1 MASSNSERKLK
12 NLVINKVDSQA
23 TFDQMKESGLINT
36 DELYLIKEGTKDR
49 VLDVIV
55 NGESTVID
63 GISEFNVPTVVS
75 ELENDSGYIT
85 TAEETDPVFSAS
97 AAAGITSND
106 IQNWNNKTSSIGTI
120 TGVSINGTSI
130 ATSGVANITSVPA
143 SILTGAIPNGVTATT
158 QTQSDNSTKIATTA
172 YVDTA
177 IGNLPEPMVFKGSL
191 GTGGTITVLP
201 TAEASNEG
209 HTYKVIKDG
218 TYAGQAAKIGD
229 TFISTGSRWELI
241 PSGDEPSGTVTS
253 ITLNAIS
260 PIAIDNSAAITT
272 SGTRT
277 ISHASSGVS
286 AGTYKS
292 VTVNSTGHV
301 TGGTNPTTL
310 SGYGI
315 TDAKIAN
322 GAITLGSNTIT
333 PLTEHQDIS
342 GKQDKLTTQTAY
354 SAKGSATKVP
364 QITTNTLGQV
374 TGITEVAI
382 TDNDTKNTAG
392 STDTSSKIFL
402 VGATSQAAN
411 PQTYSH
417 DTAYVGTDGC
427 LYSGGTKVL
436 TAHQDISGKQDKLT
450 AQTAYNAKGSAT
462 KVPQITTNILG
473 QVTGITEVTI
483 AQPTVNNATLT
494 IQKNGTNV
502 ATFGA
507 NASSNV
513 TANITVPTVTD
524 TYSASSSDA
533 MSGKAVASALSS
545 FSGGPK
551 NIKDGD
557 GTGSVYTSGTN
568 KPNANYAFAEG
579 SETQALENYSHAE
592 GYSTISNGSASHAE
606 GYGSFLTA
614 LDTTVHTPYDS
625 TNKSIIIKGVTG
637 AEDIIND
644 YIIAGQ
650 AYLSANKGSV
660 HPTYKIKQID
670 EVYGQDAR
678 TIIYFKETPLSD
690 ITSLA
695 ANAQVYLILIGS
707 LASGQGAHA
716 EGDSTIASGWGTH
729 AEGYSTKALEWG
741 AHAEGKLTIASGEGA
756 HAEGLGTIAS
766 YQCQHVEGKYNKLGS
781 YIHIVGNGVDNN
793 NRSNAYTLDHSGNAW
808 FAGDIKIGGT
818 GYDDSNAKVINVIA
832 NLKDG
837 DGVGSV
843 YTSRASKPT
852 ANYAFAEG
860 YGTQALEMY
869 SHAEGYQTIS
879 NGAASHAEG
888 YGSFLTALDTTVH
901 TIYDSTEKAIIIKGI
916 VTSPY
921 SGNIIS
927 DYIIA
932 GQAYL
937 STNGSAQ
944 QANKIKRIDEVYE
957 NDVTV
962 IYFEGT
968 PSSSITSLDA
978 NAPVSLILLGSL
990 ASGQGAH
997 AEGTSTIASK
1007 LSAHAEGD
1015 STVASNRWAHAEG
1028 YSTLASAQS
1037 AHAEGKLTVASGEN
1051 SHAEGLSTTAS
1062 EARSHAEGNGTTA
1075 SGEDSHAE
1083 GLKTISLGY
1092 YSHAEGNGTIAS
1104 GTGSHAEG
1112 FVAKASGSYSHAE
1125 GFLTEASGSYQHVQ
1139 GQYNIKDTSN
1149 KYAHIVGNGVDDN
1162 NRANAHTLDWDGNA
1176 WFAGNIKIGGTGY
1189 DDSNAKVINTIS
1201 NLKDGDGIGS
1211 VYTSGA
1217 NKPTVNYAFAEGYNT
1232 EARGVYSHA
1241 EGSYSI
1247 ASGQNSHAE
1256 GYSSIA
1262 SGKSSHA
1269 ENGAGA
1275 GSSTTYASGTITSIS
1290 SDKKVF
1296 DISGMDMNL
1305 SYRGFQPWGKPKITA
1320 VNKNF
1325 ETNIITLT
1333 FEEAVNSYSVGQAI
1347 QLIFDGNQAIGD
1359 SSHAEG
1365 IWTIAAEKGS
1375 HAEGY
1380 RTSTNREYQHV
1391 QGELNAPDSS
1401 AIFIIGNGYNNN
1413 KSNAMTVQH
1422 NGSLWVSSDIKVGG
1436 TKYDNA
1442 TATVLTSENFHQ
1454 YVDAYVQEI
1463 LNRRY

>member
-1 MASSNSERKLK
+1 MASSSSERKLK

-23 TFDQMKESGLINT
+23 TFDQMKKSGLINT

-55 NGESTVID
+55 NGESTVVN

-177 IGNLPEPMVFKGSL
+177 ISNLPEPMVFKGSL
-191 GTGGTITVLP
+191 GTGGTITALP
-201 TAEASNEG
+201 TAAASNEG

-253 ITLNAIS
+253 ITLNATS
-260 PIAIDNSAAITT
+260 PIAIDNNAAITT

-322 GAITLGSNTIT
+322 GVITLGSNTIT
-333 PLTEHQDIS
+333 PLTEHQDITGKQDKITSTNKLDYSLLSNTPTIPSEVTESTVSGWGFTKNSGTYSKPSTGIPKTDLASEVQTSLGKADSALQSYTETDPVFSASAAAGIKSTDITNWNGKTNNKGTVTSVAVKMNNTTKGTVTSSGTIDLGTVITEHQDIS

-364 QITTNTLGQV
+364 QITTNT
-374 TGITEVAI
+374 
-382 TDNDTKNTAG
+382 
-392 STDTSSKIFL
+392 
-402 VGATSQAAN
+402 
-411 PQTYSH
+411 
-417 DTAYVGTDGC
+417 
-427 LYSGGTKVL
+427 
-436 TAHQDISGKQDKLT
+436 
-450 AQTAYNAKGSAT
+450 
-462 KVPQITTNILG
+462 LG

-557 GTGSVYTSGTN
+557 GRGSVYTSGTN
-568 KPNANYAFAEG
+568 KPTADYAFTEG
-579 SETQALENYSHAE
+579 SRTQALNTYSHAE
-592 GYSTISNGSASHAE
+592 GFYTTSNGKASHTE
-606 GYGSFLTA
+606 GYGGFLTA
-614 LDTTVHTPYDS
+614 LDTTVHTIYNS
-625 TNKSIIIKGVTG
+625 TDKTIIIKGVV
-637 AEDIIND
+637 ESPYSKDIVDN
-644 YIIAGQ
+644 YIIAGE
-650 AYLSANKGSV
+650 AYLSTNGAAQQEN
-660 HPTYKIKQID
+660 KIKQID

-678 TIIYFKETPLSD
+678 TIVYFEETPSSS

-695 ANAQVYLILIGS
+695 ENAQVYLYLIGS
-707 LASGQGAHA
+707 LASGIGAHAEGYSTIALGQGAHA
-716 EGDSTIASGWGTH
+716 EGALTVASGN
-729 AEGYSTKALEWG
+729 ES
-741 AHAEGKLTIASGEGA
+741 

-766 YQCQHVEGKYNKLGS
+766 YQCQHVEGGYNKPGS
-781 YIHIVGNGVDNN
+781 YIHIVGNGVDND

-818 GYDDSNAKVINVIA
+818 GYDDSNAKAINAIA

-837 DGVGSV
+837 DGAGSI
-843 YTSRASKPT
+843 YTSRANKPT

-860 YGTQALEMY
+860 YGTDARGAY
-869 SHAEGYQTIS
+869 SHAEGC
-879 NGAASHAEG
+879 
-888 YGSFLTALDTTVH
+888 
-901 TIYDSTEKAIIIKGI
+901 
-916 VTSPY
+916 
-921 SGNIIS
+921 
-927 DYIIA
+927 
-932 GQAYL
+932 
-937 STNGSAQ
+937 
-944 QANKIKRIDEVYE
+944 
-957 NDVTV
+957 
-962 IYFEGT
+962 
-968 PSSSITSLDA
+968 
-978 NAPVSLILLGSL
+978 
-990 ASGQGAH
+990 
-997 AEGTSTIASK
+997 
-1007 LSAHAEGD
+1007 
-1015 STVASNRWAHAEG
+1015 
-1028 YSTLASAQS
+1028 
-1037 AHAEGKLTVASGEN
+1037 
-1051 SHAEGLSTTAS
+1051 
-1062 EARSHAEGNGTTA
+1062 
-1075 SGEDSHAE
+1075 
-1083 GLKTISLGY
+1083 
-1092 YSHAEGNGTIAS
+1092 
-1104 GTGSHAEG
+1104 
-1112 FVAKASGSYSHAE
+1112 
-1125 GFLTEASGSYQHVQ
+1125 
-1139 GQYNIKDTSN
+1139 
-1149 KYAHIVGNGVDDN
+1149 
-1162 NRANAHTLDWDGNA
+1162 
-1176 WFAGNIKIGGTGY
+1176 
-1189 DDSNAKVINTIS
+1189 
-1201 NLKDGDGIGS
+1201 
-1211 VYTSGA
+1211 
-1217 NKPTVNYAFAEGYNT
+1217 
-1232 EARGVYSHA
+1232 
-1241 EGSYSI
+1241 YSI
-1247 ASGQNSHAE
+1247 ASGKN
-1256 GYSSIA
+1256 
-1262 SGKSSHA
+1262 SHA
-1269 ENGAGA
+1269 ENGVEI

-1296 DISGMDMNL
+1296 DISDMDMNL

-1325 ETNIITLT
+1325 ATNIITLT
-1333 FEEAVNSYSVGQAI
+1333 FEEAVDSYSVGQAI
-1347 QLIFDGNQAIGD
+1347 QLTFDGNQAIGD

-1365 IWTIAAEKGS
+1365 IWTVAAEKGS
-1375 HAEGY
+1375 HTEGY

>member
-1 MASSNSERKLK
+1 MASSSNERKLK

-55 NGESTVID
+55 NGESTVIN

-177 IGNLPEPMVFKGSL
+177 ISNLPEPMVFKGSL
-191 GTGGTITVLP
+191 GTGGTITALP

-209 HTYKVIKDG
+209 HTYKVIKNG
-218 TYAGQAAKIGD
+218 TYAGQTAKVGD

-253 ITLNAIS
+253 ITLNATS

-322 GAITLGSNTIT
+322 GVITLGSNTIT
-333 PLTEHQDIS
+333 PLTEHQDITGKQDKITSTNKLDYSLLSNTPTIPSEVTESTVSGWGFTKNSGTYNKPNAGIPKTDLTSEVQTSLEKADSALQSYTETDPVFSASAAAGIKSTDITNWNSKTSNKGTVTSVAVKMNNTTKGTVTSSGTIDLGTVITEHQDIS

-364 QITTNTLGQV
+364 QITTNT
-374 TGITEVAI
+374 
-382 TDNDTKNTAG
+382 
-392 STDTSSKIFL
+392 
-402 VGATSQAAN
+402 
-411 PQTYSH
+411 
-417 DTAYVGTDGC
+417 
-427 LYSGGTKVL
+427 
-436 TAHQDISGKQDKLT
+436 
-450 AQTAYNAKGSAT
+450 
-462 KVPQITTNILG
+462 LG

-557 GTGSVYTSGTN
+557 G
-568 KPNANYAFAEG
+568 
-579 SETQALENYSHAE
+579 
-592 GYSTISNGSASHAE
+592 
-606 GYGSFLTA
+606 
-614 LDTTVHTPYDS
+614 
-625 TNKSIIIKGVTG
+625 
-637 AEDIIND
+637 
-644 YIIAGQ
+644 
-650 AYLSANKGSV
+650 
-660 HPTYKIKQID
+660 
-670 EVYGQDAR
+670 
-678 TIIYFKETPLSD
+678 
-690 ITSLA
+690 
-695 ANAQVYLILIGS
+695 
-707 LASGQGAHA
+707 
-716 EGDSTIASGWGTH
+716 
-729 AEGYSTKALEWG
+729 
-741 AHAEGKLTIASGEGA
+741 
-756 HAEGLGTIAS
+756 
-766 YQCQHVEGKYNKLGS
+766 
-781 YIHIVGNGVDNN
+781 
-793 NRSNAYTLDHSGNAW
+793 
-808 FAGDIKIGGT
+808 
-818 GYDDSNAKVINVIA
+818 
-832 NLKDG
+832 
-837 DGVGSV
+837 VGSV

-916 VTSPY
+916 VKSPY

-1112 FVAKASGSYSHAE
+1112 YVAKASGSYSHAE

-1139 GQYNIKDTSN
+1139 GQYNVKDTSN
-1149 KYAHIVGNGVDDN
+1149 KYAHIVGNGADNN
-1162 NRANAHTLDWDGNA
+1162 NRANAHTLDWSGNA
-1176 WFAGNIKIGGTGY
+1176 WFAGNIKIGGIGY
-1189 DDSNAKVINTIS
+1189 DDSNAKVINAIS

-1232 EARGVYSHA
+1232 KARGVYSHA

-1269 ENGAGA
+1269 ENGVV
-1275 GSSTTYASGTITSIS
+1275 GSNTTYASGAITSIS
-1290 SDKKVF
+1290 SDKKIF

-1305 SYRGFQPWGKPKITA
+1305 PYSGFQPLGGLPKITA

-1325 ETNIITLT
+1325 TTNIITLT
-1333 FEEAVNSYSVGQAI
+1333 FEEAVDSYSVGQEIRLA
-1347 QLIFDGNQAIGD
+1347 FDGNQAIGD
-1359 SSHAEG
+1359 FSHAEG
-1365 IWTIAAEKGS
+1365 MWTVAAEEGS
-1375 HAEGY
+1375 HAEG
-1380 RTSTNREYQHV
+1380 RGTFTNREYQHV
-1391 QGELNAPDSS
+1391 QGKYNASDSS
-1401 AIFIIGNGYNNN
+1401 ALFIVGNGYSNIR
-1413 KSNAMTVQH
+1413 SNAITVQED
-1422 NGSLWVSSDIKVGG
+1422 GSLWVSNDIKVGG

>member
-1 MASSNSERKLK
+1 MASSSNERKLK

-55 NGESTVID
+55 NGESTVVD
-63 GISEFNVPTVVS
+63 GISDFNVPIAVS

-177 IGNLPEPMVFKGSL
+177 ISNLPEPMVFKGSL
-191 GTGGTITVLP
+191 GTGGTITALP

-209 HTYKVIKDG
+209 HTYKVIKNG
-218 TYAGQAAKIGD
+218 TYAGQTAKVGD

-253 ITLNAIS
+253 VTLNATS

-322 GAITLGSNTIT
+322 GVITLGSNTIT
-333 PLTEHQDIS
+333 PLTEHQDITGKQDKITSTNKLDYSLLSNTPTIPSEVTESTVSGWGFTKNSGTYSKPSTGIPKTDLASEVQTSLGKADSALQSYTETDPVFSASAAAGIKSTDITNWNSKTSNKGTVTSVAVKMNNTTKGTVTSSGTIDLGTVITEHQDIS

-364 QITTNTLGQV
+364 QITTNT
-374 TGITEVAI
+374 
-382 TDNDTKNTAG
+382 
-392 STDTSSKIFL
+392 
-402 VGATSQAAN
+402 
-411 PQTYSH
+411 
-417 DTAYVGTDGC
+417 
-427 LYSGGTKVL
+427 
-436 TAHQDISGKQDKLT
+436 
-450 AQTAYNAKGSAT
+450 
-462 KVPQITTNILG
+462 LG

-557 GTGSVYTSGTN
+557 G
-568 KPNANYAFAEG
+568 
-579 SETQALENYSHAE
+579 
-592 GYSTISNGSASHAE
+592 
-606 GYGSFLTA
+606 
-614 LDTTVHTPYDS
+614 
-625 TNKSIIIKGVTG
+625 
-637 AEDIIND
+637 
-644 YIIAGQ
+644 
-650 AYLSANKGSV
+650 
-660 HPTYKIKQID
+660 
-670 EVYGQDAR
+670 
-678 TIIYFKETPLSD
+678 
-690 ITSLA
+690 
-695 ANAQVYLILIGS
+695 
-707 LASGQGAHA
+707 
-716 EGDSTIASGWGTH
+716 
-729 AEGYSTKALEWG
+729 
-741 AHAEGKLTIASGEGA
+741 
-756 HAEGLGTIAS
+756 
-766 YQCQHVEGKYNKLGS
+766 
-781 YIHIVGNGVDNN
+781 
-793 NRSNAYTLDHSGNAW
+793 
-808 FAGDIKIGGT
+808 
-818 GYDDSNAKVINVIA
+818 
-832 NLKDG
+832 
-837 DGVGSV
+837 VGSV

-916 VTSPY
+916 VKSPY

-1112 FVAKASGSYSHAE
+1112 YVAKASGSYSHAE

-1149 KYAHIVGNGVDDN
+1149 KYAHIVGNGADNN
-1162 NRANAHTLDWDGNA
+1162 NRANAHTLDWSGNA

-1189 DDSNAKVINTIS
+1189 DDSNAKVINVIA

-1211 VYTSGA
+1211 VYTSGT
-1217 NKPTVNYAFAEGYNT
+1217 NKPTANYTFVEGYKT
-1232 EARGVYSHA
+1232 DALGRYSHA
-1241 EGSYSI
+1241 EGCYSI

-1256 GYSSIA
+1256 GCNSIA
-1262 SGKSSHA
+1262 SGENSHA
-1269 ENGAGA
+1269 ENGVINSA
-1275 GSSTTYASGTITSIS
+1275 TTYASGTITSIS
-1290 SDKKVF
+1290 SDKKIF

-1305 SYRGFQPWGKPKITA
+1305 SYRGFQPLGGLPKITA

-1325 ETNIITLT
+1325 TTNIITLT
-1333 FEEAVNSYSVGQAI
+1333 FEEVVDSYSVGQEI
-1347 QLIFDGNQAIGD
+1347 KLLFDGNQAIGD

-1365 IWTIAAEKGS
+1365 MWTVAAEEGS
-1375 HAEGY
+1375 HAEGCG
-1380 RTSTNREYQHV
+1380 TFTNREYQHV
-1391 QGELNAPDSS
+1391 QGKYNASDSS
-1401 AIFIIGNGYNNN
+1401 ALFIVGNGYSNIR
-1413 KSNAMTVQH
+1413 SNAITVQE

>member
-23 TFDQMKESGLINT
+23 TFNQMKESGLINT

-97 AAAGITSND
+97 AAAGITFND

-158 QTQSDNSTKIATTA
+158 QTQNDNSTKIATTA

-253 ITLNAIS
+253 ITLNATS

-315 TDAKIAN
+315 KDAKIAN
-322 GAITLGSNTIT
+322 GVITLGSNTIT
-333 PLTEHQDIS
+333 PLTEHQDITGKQDKITSTNKLDYSLLSNTPTIPSEVTESTVSGWGFTKNSGAYSKPSTGIPKTDLASEVQTSLGKADSALQSYTETDPIFSASAAAGIKSTDITNWNSKTSNKGTVTSVTVKMNNTTKGTVTSSGTIDLGTVITEHQDIS

-364 QITTNTLGQV
+364 QITTNT
-374 TGITEVAI
+374 
-382 TDNDTKNTAG
+382 
-392 STDTSSKIFL
+392 
-402 VGATSQAAN
+402 
-411 PQTYSH
+411 
-417 DTAYVGTDGC
+417 
-427 LYSGGTKVL
+427 
-436 TAHQDISGKQDKLT
+436 
-450 AQTAYNAKGSAT
+450 
-462 KVPQITTNILG
+462 LG

-557 GTGSVYTSGTN
+557 G
-568 KPNANYAFAEG
+568 
-579 SETQALENYSHAE
+579 
-592 GYSTISNGSASHAE
+592 
-606 GYGSFLTA
+606 
-614 LDTTVHTPYDS
+614 
-625 TNKSIIIKGVTG
+625 
-637 AEDIIND
+637 
-644 YIIAGQ
+644 
-650 AYLSANKGSV
+650 
-660 HPTYKIKQID
+660 
-670 EVYGQDAR
+670 
-678 TIIYFKETPLSD
+678 
-690 ITSLA
+690 
-695 ANAQVYLILIGS
+695 
-707 LASGQGAHA
+707 
-716 EGDSTIASGWGTH
+716 
-729 AEGYSTKALEWG
+729 
-741 AHAEGKLTIASGEGA
+741 
-756 HAEGLGTIAS
+756 
-766 YQCQHVEGKYNKLGS
+766 
-781 YIHIVGNGVDNN
+781 
-793 NRSNAYTLDHSGNAW
+793 
-808 FAGDIKIGGT
+808 
-818 GYDDSNAKVINVIA
+818 
-832 NLKDG
+832 
-837 DGVGSV
+837 VGSV

-852 ANYAFAEG
+852 ANYTFAEG

-901 TIYDSTEKAIIIKGI
+901 TIYDSTEKAIIIKG
-916 VTSPY
+916 VVKSPY

-1092 YSHAEGNGTIAS
+1092 NSHAEGNGTIAS

-1112 FVAKASGSYSHAE
+1112 FVAKASGNYSHAE
-1125 GFLTEASGSYQHVQ
+1125 GFLTEASGTHQHVQ

-1149 KYAHIVGNGVDDN
+1149 KYAHIVGNGADNN

-1211 VYTSGA
+1211 VYTFGA
-1217 NKPTVNYAFAEGYNT
+1217 NKPTVNYAFAEGYHT
-1232 EARGVYSHA
+1232 KARGVYSHA

-1269 ENGAGA
+1269 ENGVI
-1275 GSSTTYASGTITSIS
+1275 GSNTTYASGTITSIS
-1290 SDKKVF
+1290 SDKKIF

-1305 SYRGFQPWGKPKITA
+1305 SYSGFQPLGGLPKITA

-1325 ETNIITLT
+1325 TTNIITLT
-1333 FEEAVNSYSVGQAI
+1333 FEEAVDSYSVGQKIRLA
-1347 QLIFDGNQAIGD
+1347 FDGNQAIGD
-1359 SSHAEG
+1359 FSHAEG
-1365 IWTIAAEKGS
+1365 MWTVAAEEGS
-1375 HAEGY
+1375 HAEGCG
-1380 RTSTNREYQHV
+1380 TFTNREYQHV
-1391 QGELNAPDSS
+1391 QGKYNASDSS
-1401 AIFIIGNGYNNN
+1401 ALFIVGNGYSNIR
-1413 KSNAMTVQH
+1413 SNAITVQED
-1422 NGSLWVSSDIKVGG
+1422 GSLWVSNDIKVGG

>member
-1 MASSNSERKLK
+1 MASSSSERKLK

-55 NGESTVID
+55 NGESTVIE

-253 ITLNAIS
+253 ITLNATS

-272 SGTRT
+272 SGIRT

-322 GAITLGSNTIT
+322 GVITLGSNTIT
-333 PLTEHQDIS
+333 PLTEHQDITGKQDKITSTNKLDYSLLSNTPTIPSEVTESTVSGWGFTKNSGTYSKPSTGIPKTDLASEVQTSLGKADSALQSYTETDPVFSASAAAGIKSTDITNWNNKTSNKGTVTSVAVKMNNTTKGTVTSSGTIDLGTVITAHQDIS

-354 SAKGSATKVP
+354 S
-364 QITTNTLGQV
+364 
-374 TGITEVAI
+374 
-382 TDNDTKNTAG
+382 
-392 STDTSSKIFL
+392 
-402 VGATSQAAN
+402 
-411 PQTYSH
+411 
-417 DTAYVGTDGC
+417 
-427 LYSGGTKVL
+427 
-436 TAHQDISGKQDKLT
+436 
-450 AQTAYNAKGSAT
+450 AKGSAT

-568 KPNANYAFAEG
+568 KPTANYAFAEG
-579 SETQALENYSHAE
+579 SSTQALDTYSHAE
-592 GYSTISNGSASHAE
+592 GCGTTSNGKASHAE

-614 LDTTVHTPYDS
+614 LDTTIHTPYNN
-625 TNKSIIIKGVTG
+625 TNKTIIIKGVV
-637 AEDIIND
+637 ESPYSKNIVDN

-650 AYLSANKGSV
+650 AYLSIDGTAQSAN
-660 HPTYKIKQID
+660 KIKQID
-670 EVYGQDAR
+670 VFYGDDAR
-678 TIIYFKETPLSD
+678 TIVYFEGTPSSG

-695 ANAQVYLILIGS
+695 VNAQVYLYLIGS
-707 LASGQGAHA
+707 LASGRGTHVEGYSTTAWGQGAHA
-716 EGDSTIASGWGTH
+716 EGELTVASGN
-729 AEGYSTKALEWG
+729 
-741 AHAEGKLTIASGEGA
+741 AS

-766 YQCQHVEGKYNKLGS
+766 YQFQHVEGGYNKPGS
-781 YIHIVGNGVDNN
+781 YIHIVGNGTDND
-793 NRSNAYTLDHSGNAW
+793 NRS
-808 FAGDIKIGGT
+808 
-818 GYDDSNAKVINVIA
+818 
-832 NLKDG
+832 
-837 DGVGSV
+837 
-843 YTSRASKPT
+843 
-852 ANYAFAEG
+852 
-860 YGTQALEMY
+860 
-869 SHAEGYQTIS
+869 
-879 NGAASHAEG
+879 
-888 YGSFLTALDTTVH
+888 
-901 TIYDSTEKAIIIKGI
+901 
-916 VTSPY
+916 
-921 SGNIIS
+921 
-927 DYIIA
+927 
-932 GQAYL
+932 
-937 STNGSAQ
+937 
-944 QANKIKRIDEVYE
+944 
-957 NDVTV
+957 
-962 IYFEGT
+962 
-968 PSSSITSLDA
+968 
-978 NAPVSLILLGSL
+978 
-990 ASGQGAH
+990 
-997 AEGTSTIASK
+997 
-1007 LSAHAEGD
+1007 
-1015 STVASNRWAHAEG
+1015 
-1028 YSTLASAQS
+1028 
-1037 AHAEGKLTVASGEN
+1037 
-1051 SHAEGLSTTAS
+1051 
-1062 EARSHAEGNGTTA
+1062 
-1075 SGEDSHAE
+1075 
-1083 GLKTISLGY
+1083 
-1092 YSHAEGNGTIAS
+1092 
-1104 GTGSHAEG
+1104 
-1112 FVAKASGSYSHAE
+1112 
-1125 GFLTEASGSYQHVQ
+1125 
-1139 GQYNIKDTSN
+1139 
-1149 KYAHIVGNGVDDN
+1149 
-1162 NRANAHTLDWDGNA
+1162 NAHTLDWDGNA

-1211 VYTSGA
+1211 VYTSEA
-1217 NKPTVNYAFAEGYNT
+1217 NKPTVNYAFAEGYHT
-1232 EARGVYSHA
+1232 KAQGVYSHA

-1269 ENGAGA
+1269 ENGVV
-1275 GSSTTYASGTITSIS
+1275 GSNTTYARGTITSIS
-1290 SDKKVF
+1290 SDKKIF

-1305 SYRGFQPWGKPKITA
+1305 SYSGFQPLGGLPKITA

-1325 ETNIITLT
+1325 ATNIITLT
-1333 FEEAVNSYSVGQAI
+1333 FEEAVDSYSVGQEIRLA
-1347 QLIFDGNQAIGD
+1347 FDGNQAIGD
-1359 SSHAEG
+1359 FSHAEG
-1365 IWTIAAEKGS
+1365 MWTVAAEEGS
-1375 HAEGY
+1375 HAEGCG
-1380 RTSTNREYQHV
+1380 TFTNREYQHV
-1391 QGELNAPDSS
+1391 QGKYNASDSS
-1401 AIFIIGNGYNNN
+1401 ALFIVGNGYSNIR
-1413 KSNAMTVQH
+1413 SNAITVQED
-1422 NGSLWVSSDIKVGG
+1422 GSLWVSNDIKMGG

>member
-23 TFDQMKESGLINT
+23 TFNQMKESGLINT

-158 QTQSDNSTKIATTA
+158 QTQNDNSTKIATTA

-253 ITLNAIS
+253 ITLNATS

-315 TDAKIAN
+315 KDAKIAN
-322 GAITLGSNTIT
+322 GVITLGSNTIT
-333 PLTEHQDIS
+333 PLTEHQDITGKQDKITSTNKLDYSLLSNTPTIPSEVTESTVSGWGFTKNSGAYSKPSTGIPKTDLASEVQTSLGKADSALQSYTETDPIFSASAAAGIKSTDITNWNSKTSNKGTVTSVTVKMNNTTKGTVTSSGTIDLGTVITEHQDIS

-364 QITTNTLGQV
+364 QITTNT
-374 TGITEVAI
+374 
-382 TDNDTKNTAG
+382 
-392 STDTSSKIFL
+392 
-402 VGATSQAAN
+402 
-411 PQTYSH
+411 
-417 DTAYVGTDGC
+417 
-427 LYSGGTKVL
+427 
-436 TAHQDISGKQDKLT
+436 
-450 AQTAYNAKGSAT
+450 
-462 KVPQITTNILG
+462 LG

-557 GTGSVYTSGTN
+557 G
-568 KPNANYAFAEG
+568 
-579 SETQALENYSHAE
+579 
-592 GYSTISNGSASHAE
+592 
-606 GYGSFLTA
+606 
-614 LDTTVHTPYDS
+614 
-625 TNKSIIIKGVTG
+625 
-637 AEDIIND
+637 
-644 YIIAGQ
+644 
-650 AYLSANKGSV
+650 
-660 HPTYKIKQID
+660 
-670 EVYGQDAR
+670 
-678 TIIYFKETPLSD
+678 
-690 ITSLA
+690 
-695 ANAQVYLILIGS
+695 
-707 LASGQGAHA
+707 
-716 EGDSTIASGWGTH
+716 
-729 AEGYSTKALEWG
+729 
-741 AHAEGKLTIASGEGA
+741 
-756 HAEGLGTIAS
+756 
-766 YQCQHVEGKYNKLGS
+766 
-781 YIHIVGNGVDNN
+781 
-793 NRSNAYTLDHSGNAW
+793 
-808 FAGDIKIGGT
+808 
-818 GYDDSNAKVINVIA
+818 
-832 NLKDG
+832 
-837 DGVGSV
+837 VGSV

-852 ANYAFAEG
+852 ANYTFAEG

-901 TIYDSTEKAIIIKGI
+901 TIYDSTEKAIIIKG
-916 VTSPY
+916 VVKSPY

-1092 YSHAEGNGTIAS
+1092 NSHAEGNGTIAS

-1112 FVAKASGSYSHAE
+1112 FVAKASGNYSHAE
-1125 GFLTEASGSYQHVQ
+1125 GFLTEASGTHQHVQ

-1149 KYAHIVGNGVDDN
+1149 KYAHIVGNGADNN

-1189 DDSNAKVINTIS
+1189 DDSNAKVINIIS

-1211 VYTSGA
+1211 VYTFGA
-1217 NKPTVNYAFAEGYNT
+1217 NKPTVNYAFAEGYHT
-1232 EARGVYSHA
+1232 KARGVYSHA

-1269 ENGAGA
+1269 ENGVI
-1275 GSSTTYASGTITSIS
+1275 GSNTTYASGTITSIS
-1290 SDKKVF
+1290 SDKKIF

-1305 SYRGFQPWGKPKITA
+1305 SYSGFQPLGGLPKITA

-1325 ETNIITLT
+1325 TTNIITLT
-1333 FEEAVNSYSVGQAI
+1333 FEEAVDSYSVGQKIRLA
-1347 QLIFDGNQAIGD
+1347 FDGNQAIGD
-1359 SSHAEG
+1359 FSHAEG
-1365 IWTIAAEKGS
+1365 MWTVAAEEGS
-1375 HAEGY
+1375 HAEGCG
-1380 RTSTNREYQHV
+1380 TFTNREYQHV
-1391 QGELNAPDSS
+1391 QGKYNASDSS
-1401 AIFIIGNGYNNN
+1401 ALFIVGNGYSNIR
-1413 KSNAMTVQH
+1413 SNAITVQED
-1422 NGSLWVSSDIKVGG
+1422 GSLWVSNDIKVGG

>member
-253 ITLNAIS
+253 ITLNATS

-322 GAITLGSNTIT
+322 GVITLGSNTIT
-333 PLTEHQDIS
+333 PLTEHQDITGKQDKITSTNKLDYSLLSNTPTIPSEVTESTVSGWGFTKNSGTYSKPSTGIPKTDLASEVQTSLEKADSALQSYTETDPVFSASAAAGIKSTDITNWNSKTSNKGTVTSVAVKMNNTTKGTVTSSGTIDLGTVITEHQDIS
-342 GKQDKLTTQTAY
+342 GKQDKLTAQTAY

-374 TGITEVAI
+374 TE
-382 TDNDTKNTAG
+382 
-392 STDTSSKIFL
+392 
-402 VGATSQAAN
+402 
-411 PQTYSH
+411 
-417 DTAYVGTDGC
+417 
-427 LYSGGTKVL
+427 
-436 TAHQDISGKQDKLT
+436 
-450 AQTAYNAKGSAT
+450 
-462 KVPQITTNILG
+462 
-473 QVTGITEVTI
+473 ITEVTI

-533 MSGKAVASALSS
+533 MSGKAVANALSS

-557 GTGSVYTSGTN
+557 GTGSVYTSG
-568 KPNANYAFAEG
+568 AN
-579 SETQALENYSHAE
+579 
-592 GYSTISNGSASHAE
+592 
-606 GYGSFLTA
+606 
-614 LDTTVHTPYDS
+614 
-625 TNKSIIIKGVTG
+625 
-637 AEDIIND
+637 
-644 YIIAGQ
+644 
-650 AYLSANKGSV
+650 
-660 HPTYKIKQID
+660 
-670 EVYGQDAR
+670 
-678 TIIYFKETPLSD
+678 
-690 ITSLA
+690 
-695 ANAQVYLILIGS
+695 
-707 LASGQGAHA
+707 
-716 EGDSTIASGWGTH
+716 
-729 AEGYSTKALEWG
+729 
-741 AHAEGKLTIASGEGA
+741 
-756 HAEGLGTIAS
+756 
-766 YQCQHVEGKYNKLGS
+766 
-781 YIHIVGNGVDNN
+781 
-793 NRSNAYTLDHSGNAW
+793 
-808 FAGDIKIGGT
+808 
-818 GYDDSNAKVINVIA
+818 
-832 NLKDG
+832 
-837 DGVGSV
+837 
-843 YTSRASKPT
+843 KPT

-860 YGTQALEMY
+860 AWTQALEMY

-879 NGAASHAEG
+879 NGNASHAEG
-888 YGSFLTALDTTVH
+888 YGSFLTVLDTTVH

-916 VTSPY
+916 VKSPY

-937 STNGSAQ
+937 STNGSVQ
-944 QANKIKRIDEVYE
+944 QADKIKRIDEVYE
-957 NDVTV
+957 NDATV

-1007 LSAHAEGD
+1007 LSAHAEGC

-1028 YSTLASAQS
+1028 NGTVASAQG

-1062 EARSHAEGNGTTA
+1062 EARSHAEGNGTRAT
-1075 SGEDSHAE
+1075 GEDSHAE
-1083 GLKTISLGY
+1083 GLKTISSGY
-1092 YSHAEGNGTIAS
+1092 ESHAEGNGTIAS

-1112 FVAKASGSYSHAE
+1112 FVATASGSYSHAE
-1125 GFLTEASGSYQHVQ
+1125 GFLTEASGRCQHVQ
-1139 GQYNIKDTSN
+1139 GQYNIKDTSD
-1149 KYAHIVGNGVDDN
+1149 KYAHIVGNGADNN
-1162 NRANAHTLDWDGNA
+1162 NRANAHTLDWSGNA
-1176 WFAGNIKIGGTGY
+1176 WFAGDIKIGGTGY
-1189 DDSNAKVINTIS
+1189 DDSNAKVINVIA
-1201 NLKDGDGIGS
+1201 NLKDGDGTGS

-1217 NKPTVNYAFAEGYNT
+1217 NKPTANYAFAEGYGT
-1232 EARGVYSHA
+1232 DARGVYSHA

-1262 SGKSSHA
+1262 SGQNSHV

-1275 GSSTTYASGTITSIS
+1275 GSSTTYTSGTITSIS

>member
-1 MASSNSERKLK
+1 MASSSNEKKLK

-55 NGESTVID
+55 NGESTVVD

-97 AAAGITSND
+97 VAAGITSND

-120 TGVSINGTSI
+120 TGVSVNGTSI

-143 SILTGAIPNGVTATT
+143 SILTGTIPNGVTATT

-191 GTGGTITVLP
+191 GTGGTITALP
-201 TAEASNEG
+201 TAAVSNEG
-209 HTYKVIKDG
+209 HTYKVIKNG
-218 TYAGQAAKIGD
+218 TYAGQAAKVGD

-253 ITLNAIS
+253 ITLNATS
-260 PIAIDNSAAITT
+260 PIAIDNNAAITT

-322 GAITLGSNTIT
+322 GVITLGSNTIT
-333 PLTEHQDIS
+333 PLTEHQDITGKQDKITSTNKLDYSLLSNTPTIPSEVTESTVSGWGFTKNSGTYSKPSTGIPKTDLASEVQTSLGKADSALQSYTETDPVFSASAAAGIKSTDITNWNSKTNNKGTVTSVAVKMNNTTKGTVTSSGTIDLGTVITEHQDIS

-364 QITTNTLGQV
+364 QITTNT
-374 TGITEVAI
+374 
-382 TDNDTKNTAG
+382 
-392 STDTSSKIFL
+392 
-402 VGATSQAAN
+402 
-411 PQTYSH
+411 
-417 DTAYVGTDGC
+417 
-427 LYSGGTKVL
+427 
-436 TAHQDISGKQDKLT
+436 
-450 AQTAYNAKGSAT
+450 
-462 KVPQITTNILG
+462 LG

-568 KPNANYAFAEG
+568 KPTANYAFAEG
-579 SETQALENYSHAE
+579 SSTQALDTYSHAE
-592 GYSTISNGSASHAE
+592 GCGTTSNGKASHAE

-614 LDTTVHTPYDS
+614 LDTTIHTPYNN
-625 TNKSIIIKGVTG
+625 TNKTIIIKGVV
-637 AEDIIND
+637 ESPYSKNIVDN

-650 AYLSANKGSV
+650 AYLSIDGTAQSAN
-660 HPTYKIKQID
+660 KIKQID
-670 EVYGQDAR
+670 VFYGDDAR
-678 TIIYFKETPLSD
+678 TIVYFEGTPSSG

-695 ANAQVYLILIGS
+695 VNAQVYLYLIGS
-707 LASGQGAHA
+707 LASGRGTHVEGYSTTAWGQGAHA
-716 EGDSTIASGWGTH
+716 EGELTVASGN
-729 AEGYSTKALEWG
+729 
-741 AHAEGKLTIASGEGA
+741 AS

-766 YQCQHVEGKYNKLGS
+766 YQFQHVEGGYNKPGS
-781 YIHIVGNGVDNN
+781 YIHIVGNGTDND
-793 NRSNAYTLDHSGNAW
+793 NRS
-808 FAGDIKIGGT
+808 
-818 GYDDSNAKVINVIA
+818 
-832 NLKDG
+832 
-837 DGVGSV
+837 
-843 YTSRASKPT
+843 
-852 ANYAFAEG
+852 
-860 YGTQALEMY
+860 
-869 SHAEGYQTIS
+869 
-879 NGAASHAEG
+879 
-888 YGSFLTALDTTVH
+888 
-901 TIYDSTEKAIIIKGI
+901 
-916 VTSPY
+916 
-921 SGNIIS
+921 
-927 DYIIA
+927 
-932 GQAYL
+932 
-937 STNGSAQ
+937 
-944 QANKIKRIDEVYE
+944 
-957 NDVTV
+957 
-962 IYFEGT
+962 
-968 PSSSITSLDA
+968 
-978 NAPVSLILLGSL
+978 
-990 ASGQGAH
+990 
-997 AEGTSTIASK
+997 
-1007 LSAHAEGD
+1007 
-1015 STVASNRWAHAEG
+1015 
-1028 YSTLASAQS
+1028 
-1037 AHAEGKLTVASGEN
+1037 
-1051 SHAEGLSTTAS
+1051 
-1062 EARSHAEGNGTTA
+1062 
-1075 SGEDSHAE
+1075 
-1083 GLKTISLGY
+1083 
-1092 YSHAEGNGTIAS
+1092 
-1104 GTGSHAEG
+1104 
-1112 FVAKASGSYSHAE
+1112 
-1125 GFLTEASGSYQHVQ
+1125 
-1139 GQYNIKDTSN
+1139 
-1149 KYAHIVGNGVDDN
+1149 
-1162 NRANAHTLDWDGNA
+1162 NAHTLDWDGNA

-1201 NLKDGDGIGS
+1201 NLKDGDGTGS
-1211 VYTSGA
+1211 VYTSGT
-1217 NKPTVNYAFAEGYNT
+1217 NKPTVNYAFAEGYHT
-1232 EARGVYSHA
+1232 KAQGVYSHA

-1269 ENGAGA
+1269 ENGVV
-1275 GSSTTYASGTITSIS
+1275 GSNTTYARGTITSIS
-1290 SDKKVF
+1290 SDKKIF

-1305 SYRGFQPWGKPKITA
+1305 SYSGFQPLGGLPKITA

-1325 ETNIITLT
+1325 ATNIITLT
-1333 FEEAVNSYSVGQAI
+1333 FEEAVDSYSVGQEIRLA
-1347 QLIFDGNQAIGD
+1347 FDGNQAIGD
-1359 SSHAEG
+1359 FSHAEG
-1365 IWTIAAEKGS
+1365 MWTVAAEEGS
-1375 HAEGY
+1375 HAEGCG
-1380 RTSTNREYQHV
+1380 TFTNREYQHV
-1391 QGELNAPDSS
+1391 QGKYNASDSS
-1401 AIFIIGNGYNNN
+1401 ALFIVGNGYSNIR
-1413 KSNAMTVQH
+1413 SNAITVQED
-1422 NGSLWVSSDIKVGG
+1422 GSLWVSNDIKVGG

>member
-1 MASSNSERKLK
+1 MASSSNERKLK

-55 NGESTVID
+55 NGESTVVD

-85 TAEETDPVFSAS
+85 TAEETDPIFSAS

-130 ATSGVANITSVPA
+130 ATSGVVNITSVPA

-191 GTGGTITVLP
+191 GTGGTITALP
-201 TAEASNEG
+201 TAAASNEG
-209 HTYKVIKDG
+209 HTYKVIKNG

-315 TDAKIAN
+315 EDAKIAN
-322 GAITLGSNTIT
+322 GVITLGSNTIT
-333 PLTEHQDIS
+333 PLTEHQDITGKQDKITSTNKLDYSLLSNTPTIPSEVTESTVSGWGFTKNSGTYSKPSTGIPKTDLASEVQTSLGKADSALQSYTETDPVFSASAAAGIKSTDITNWNNKTSNKGTVTSVAVKMNNTTKGTVTSSGTIDLGTVITAHQDIS

-354 SAKGSATKVP
+354 S
-364 QITTNTLGQV
+364 
-374 TGITEVAI
+374 
-382 TDNDTKNTAG
+382 
-392 STDTSSKIFL
+392 
-402 VGATSQAAN
+402 
-411 PQTYSH
+411 
-417 DTAYVGTDGC
+417 
-427 LYSGGTKVL
+427 
-436 TAHQDISGKQDKLT
+436 
-450 AQTAYNAKGSAT
+450 AKGSAT

-568 KPNANYAFAEG
+568 KPTANYAFAEG
-579 SETQALENYSHAE
+579 SSTQALDTYSHAE
-592 GYSTISNGSASHAE
+592 GCGTTSNGKASHAE

-614 LDTTVHTPYDS
+614 LDTTIHTPYNN
-625 TNKSIIIKGVTG
+625 TNKTIIIKGVV
-637 AEDIIND
+637 ESPYSKNIVDN

-650 AYLSANKGSV
+650 AYLSIDGTAQSAN
-660 HPTYKIKQID
+660 KIKQID
-670 EVYGQDAR
+670 VFYGDDAR
-678 TIIYFKETPLSD
+678 TIVYFEGTPSSG

-695 ANAQVYLILIGS
+695 VNAQVYLYLIGS
-707 LASGQGAHA
+707 LASGRGTHVEGYSTTAWGQGAHA
-716 EGDSTIASGWGTH
+716 EGELTVASGN
-729 AEGYSTKALEWG
+729 
-741 AHAEGKLTIASGEGA
+741 AS

-766 YQCQHVEGKYNKLGS
+766 YQFQHVEGGYNKPGS
-781 YIHIVGNGVDNN
+781 YIHIVGNGTDND
-793 NRSNAYTLDHSGNAW
+793 NRS
-808 FAGDIKIGGT
+808 
-818 GYDDSNAKVINVIA
+818 
-832 NLKDG
+832 
-837 DGVGSV
+837 
-843 YTSRASKPT
+843 
-852 ANYAFAEG
+852 
-860 YGTQALEMY
+860 
-869 SHAEGYQTIS
+869 
-879 NGAASHAEG
+879 
-888 YGSFLTALDTTVH
+888 
-901 TIYDSTEKAIIIKGI
+901 
-916 VTSPY
+916 
-921 SGNIIS
+921 
-927 DYIIA
+927 
-932 GQAYL
+932 
-937 STNGSAQ
+937 
-944 QANKIKRIDEVYE
+944 
-957 NDVTV
+957 
-962 IYFEGT
+962 
-968 PSSSITSLDA
+968 
-978 NAPVSLILLGSL
+978 
-990 ASGQGAH
+990 
-997 AEGTSTIASK
+997 
-1007 LSAHAEGD
+1007 
-1015 STVASNRWAHAEG
+1015 
-1028 YSTLASAQS
+1028 
-1037 AHAEGKLTVASGEN
+1037 
-1051 SHAEGLSTTAS
+1051 
-1062 EARSHAEGNGTTA
+1062 
-1075 SGEDSHAE
+1075 
-1083 GLKTISLGY
+1083 
-1092 YSHAEGNGTIAS
+1092 
-1104 GTGSHAEG
+1104 
-1112 FVAKASGSYSHAE
+1112 
-1125 GFLTEASGSYQHVQ
+1125 
-1139 GQYNIKDTSN
+1139 
-1149 KYAHIVGNGVDDN
+1149 
-1162 NRANAHTLDWDGNA
+1162 NAHTLDWDGNA

-1217 NKPTVNYAFAEGYNT
+1217 NKPTVNYAFAEGYHT
-1232 EARGVYSHA
+1232 KAQGVYSHA

-1269 ENGAGA
+1269 ENGVV
-1275 GSSTTYASGTITSIS
+1275 GSNTTYARGTITSIS
-1290 SDKKVF
+1290 SDKKIF

-1305 SYRGFQPWGKPKITA
+1305 SYSGFQPLGGLPKITA

-1325 ETNIITLT
+1325 ATNIITLT
-1333 FEEAVNSYSVGQAI
+1333 FEEAVDSYSVGQEIRLA
-1347 QLIFDGNQAIGD
+1347 FDGNQAIGD
-1359 SSHAEG
+1359 FSHAEG
-1365 IWTIAAEKGS
+1365 MWTVAAEEGS
-1375 HAEGY
+1375 HAEGCG
-1380 RTSTNREYQHV
+1380 TFTNREYQHV
-1391 QGELNAPDSS
+1391 QGKYNASDSS
-1401 AIFIIGNGYNNN
+1401 ALFIVGNGYSNIR
-1413 KSNAMTVQH
+1413 SNAITVQED
-1422 NGSLWVSSDIKVGG
+1422 GSLWVSNDIKMGG

>member
-1 MASSNSERKLK
+1 MASSSNERKLK

-49 VLDVIV
+49 VLDVII
-55 NGESTVID
+55 NGESTVVD

-218 TYAGQAAKIGD
+218 TYAGQVAKIGD

-253 ITLNAIS
+253 VTLNATS

-292 VTVNSTGHV
+292 VTVNSTGHI

-322 GAITLGSNTIT
+322 GVITLGSNTIT
-333 PLTEHQDIS
+333 PLTEHQDITGKQDKITSTNKLDYSLLSNTPTIPSEVTESTISGWGFTKNSGTYSKPSTGIPKTDLASEVQTSLGRADSALQSYTETDPVFSASAAAGIKSTDITNWNGKTDNKGTVTSVAVKMNNTTKGTVTSSGTIDLGTVITEHQDIS

-364 QITTNTLGQV
+364 QITTNT
-374 TGITEVAI
+374 
-382 TDNDTKNTAG
+382 
-392 STDTSSKIFL
+392 
-402 VGATSQAAN
+402 
-411 PQTYSH
+411 
-417 DTAYVGTDGC
+417 
-427 LYSGGTKVL
+427 
-436 TAHQDISGKQDKLT
+436 
-450 AQTAYNAKGSAT
+450 
-462 KVPQITTNILG
+462 LG

-557 GTGSVYTSGTN
+557 GIGSVYTSGTN
-568 KPNANYAFAEG
+568 KPTADYAFTEG
-579 SETQALENYSHAE
+579 SRTQALNTYSHAE
-592 GYSTISNGSASHAE
+592 GFYTTSNGKASHTE
-606 GYGSFLTA
+606 GYGGFLTA
-614 LDTTVHTPYDS
+614 LDTTVHTIYNS
-625 TNKSIIIKGVTG
+625 TDKTIIIKGVV
-637 AEDIIND
+637 ESPYSKNIVDN
-644 YIIAGQ
+644 YIIAGE
-650 AYLSANKGSV
+650 AYLSTNGAAQQEN
-660 HPTYKIKQID
+660 KIKQID

-678 TIIYFKETPLSD
+678 TIVYFEETPSSS

-695 ANAQVYLILIGS
+695 VNAQVYLYLIGS
-707 LASGQGAHA
+707 LASGIGAHAEGYSTIALGQGAHA
-716 EGDSTIASGWGTH
+716 EGALTVASGN
-729 AEGYSTKALEWG
+729 ES
-741 AHAEGKLTIASGEGA
+741 

-766 YQCQHVEGKYNKLGS
+766 YQCQHVEGGYNKPGS
-781 YIHIVGNGVDNN
+781 YIHIVGNGVDND

-818 GYDDSNAKVINVIA
+818 GYNDSNAKVINAIA

-837 DGVGSV
+837 DGKGSV
-843 YTSRASKPT
+843 YTSEAIKPT

-860 YGTQALEMY
+860 YET
-869 SHAEGYQTIS
+869 
-879 NGAASHAEG
+879 
-888 YGSFLTALDTTVH
+888 
-901 TIYDSTEKAIIIKGI
+901 
-916 VTSPY
+916 
-921 SGNIIS
+921 
-927 DYIIA
+927 
-932 GQAYL
+932 
-937 STNGSAQ
+937 
-944 QANKIKRIDEVYE
+944 
-957 NDVTV
+957 
-962 IYFEGT
+962 
-968 PSSSITSLDA
+968 DA
-978 NAPVSLILLGSL
+978 
-990 ASGQGAH
+990 QGA
-997 AEGTSTIASK
+997 
-1007 LSAHAEGD
+1007 
-1015 STVASNRWAHAEG
+1015 
-1028 YSTLASAQS
+1028 
-1037 AHAEGKLTVASGEN
+1037 
-1051 SHAEGLSTTAS
+1051 
-1062 EARSHAEGNGTTA
+1062 
-1075 SGEDSHAE
+1075 
-1083 GLKTISLGY
+1083 
-1092 YSHAEGNGTIAS
+1092 
-1104 GTGSHAEG
+1104 
-1112 FVAKASGSYSHAE
+1112 
-1125 GFLTEASGSYQHVQ
+1125 
-1139 GQYNIKDTSN
+1139 
-1149 KYAHIVGNGVDDN
+1149 
-1162 NRANAHTLDWDGNA
+1162 
-1176 WFAGNIKIGGTGY
+1176 
-1189 DDSNAKVINTIS
+1189 
-1201 NLKDGDGIGS
+1201 
-1211 VYTSGA
+1211 
-1217 NKPTVNYAFAEGYNT
+1217 
-1232 EARGVYSHA
+1232 YSHA

-1256 GYSSIA
+1256 
-1262 SGKSSHA
+1262 
-1269 ENGAGA
+1269 NGVEI
-1275 GSSTTYASGTITSIS
+1275 GSSTTYASGIITSIS
-1290 SDKKVF
+1290 SDKKIF

-1305 SYRGFQPWGKPKITA
+1305 SYRGFQPFGKPKITA
-1320 VNKNF
+1320 VSKNF
-1325 ETNIITLT
+1325 TTNIITLT
-1333 FEEAVNSYSVGQAI
+1333 FEEAINSYSVGQEI
-1347 QLIFDGNQAIGD
+1347 QLIFDGNQAIGN

-1365 IWTIAAEKGS
+1365 IWTIAAERGS
-1375 HAEGY
+1375 HTEGY

-1401 AIFIIGNGYNNN
+1401 SLFIIGNGYNNN
-1413 KSNAMTVQH
+1413 KSNAMTVQY
-1422 NGSLWVSSDIKVGG
+1422 NGSLWVSNDIKVGG

>member
-1 MASSNSERKLK
+1 MASSSSERKLK

-120 TGVSINGTSI
+120 TGVSVNGTSI

-143 SILTGAIPNGVTATT
+143 SILTGTIPNGVTATT

-191 GTGGTITVLP
+191 GTGGTITALP
-201 TAEASNEG
+201 TAAASNEG
-209 HTYKVIKDG
+209 HTYKVIKNG
-218 TYAGQAAKIGD
+218 TYAGQAAKVGD

-253 ITLNAIS
+253 ITLNATS
-260 PIAIDNSAAITT
+260 PIAIDNNAAITT

-322 GAITLGSNTIT
+322 GVITLGSNTIT
-333 PLTEHQDIS
+333 PLTEHQDITGKQDKITSTNKLDYSLLSNTPTIPSEVTESTVSGWGFTKNSGTYSKPSTGIPKTDLASEVQTSLGKADSALQSYTETDPVFSASAAAGIKSTDITNWNNKTSNKGTVTSVAVKMNNTTKGTVTSSGTIDLGTVITAHQDIS

-354 SAKGSATKVP
+354 S
-364 QITTNTLGQV
+364 
-374 TGITEVAI
+374 
-382 TDNDTKNTAG
+382 
-392 STDTSSKIFL
+392 
-402 VGATSQAAN
+402 
-411 PQTYSH
+411 
-417 DTAYVGTDGC
+417 
-427 LYSGGTKVL
+427 
-436 TAHQDISGKQDKLT
+436 
-450 AQTAYNAKGSAT
+450 AKGSAT

-568 KPNANYAFAEG
+568 KPTANYAFAEG
-579 SETQALENYSHAE
+579 SSTQALDTYSHAE
-592 GYSTISNGSASHAE
+592 GCGTTSNGKASHAE

-614 LDTTVHTPYDS
+614 LDTTIHTPYNN
-625 TNKSIIIKGVTG
+625 TNKTIIIKGVV
-637 AEDIIND
+637 ESPYSKNIVDN

-650 AYLSANKGSV
+650 AYLSIDGTAQSAN
-660 HPTYKIKQID
+660 KIKQID
-670 EVYGQDAR
+670 VFYGDDAR
-678 TIIYFKETPLSD
+678 TIVYFEGTPSSG

-695 ANAQVYLILIGS
+695 VNAQVYLYLIGS
-707 LASGQGAHA
+707 LASGRGTHVEGYSTTAWGQGAHA
-716 EGDSTIASGWGTH
+716 EGELTVASGN
-729 AEGYSTKALEWG
+729 
-741 AHAEGKLTIASGEGA
+741 AS

-766 YQCQHVEGKYNKLGS
+766 YQFQHVEGGYNKPGS
-781 YIHIVGNGVDNN
+781 YIHIVGNGTDND
-793 NRSNAYTLDHSGNAW
+793 NRS
-808 FAGDIKIGGT
+808 
-818 GYDDSNAKVINVIA
+818 
-832 NLKDG
+832 
-837 DGVGSV
+837 
-843 YTSRASKPT
+843 
-852 ANYAFAEG
+852 
-860 YGTQALEMY
+860 
-869 SHAEGYQTIS
+869 
-879 NGAASHAEG
+879 
-888 YGSFLTALDTTVH
+888 
-901 TIYDSTEKAIIIKGI
+901 
-916 VTSPY
+916 
-921 SGNIIS
+921 
-927 DYIIA
+927 
-932 GQAYL
+932 
-937 STNGSAQ
+937 
-944 QANKIKRIDEVYE
+944 
-957 NDVTV
+957 
-962 IYFEGT
+962 
-968 PSSSITSLDA
+968 
-978 NAPVSLILLGSL
+978 
-990 ASGQGAH
+990 
-997 AEGTSTIASK
+997 
-1007 LSAHAEGD
+1007 
-1015 STVASNRWAHAEG
+1015 
-1028 YSTLASAQS
+1028 
-1037 AHAEGKLTVASGEN
+1037 
-1051 SHAEGLSTTAS
+1051 
-1062 EARSHAEGNGTTA
+1062 
-1075 SGEDSHAE
+1075 
-1083 GLKTISLGY
+1083 
-1092 YSHAEGNGTIAS
+1092 
-1104 GTGSHAEG
+1104 
-1112 FVAKASGSYSHAE
+1112 
-1125 GFLTEASGSYQHVQ
+1125 
-1139 GQYNIKDTSN
+1139 
-1149 KYAHIVGNGVDDN
+1149 
-1162 NRANAHTLDWDGNA
+1162 NAHTLDWDGNA

-1217 NKPTVNYAFAEGYNT
+1217 NKPTVNYAFAEGYHT
-1232 EARGVYSHA
+1232 KAQGVYSHA

-1269 ENGAGA
+1269 ENGVV
-1275 GSSTTYASGTITSIS
+1275 GSNTTYARGTITSIS
-1290 SDKKVF
+1290 SDKKIF

-1305 SYRGFQPWGKPKITA
+1305 SYSGFQPLGGLPKITA

-1325 ETNIITLT
+1325 ATNIITLT
-1333 FEEAVNSYSVGQAI
+1333 FEEAVDSYSVGQEIRLA
-1347 QLIFDGNQAIGD
+1347 FDGNQAIGD
-1359 SSHAEG
+1359 FSHAEG
-1365 IWTIAAEKGS
+1365 MWTVAAEEGS
-1375 HAEGY
+1375 HAEGCG
-1380 RTSTNREYQHV
+1380 TFTNREYQHV
-1391 QGELNAPDSS
+1391 QGKYNASDSS
-1401 AIFIIGNGYNNN
+1401 ALFIVGNGYSNIR
-1413 KSNAMTVQH
+1413 SNAITVQED
-1422 NGSLWVSSDIKVGG
+1422 GSLWVSNDIKMGG